1 MYVKWEWN
9 LKECVIF
16 ETFLHS
22 LPHLFFWNINLLPY
36 EKKKNLKFQPVI
48 SNTCPHYLT
57 KHNTKNSASL
67 DFLWGAIFFKGYC
80 TCDLCMRSSGCVQ
93 CLFSVVSVLCFGDWF
108 WFFFSQQVR
117 PSTYTCTYT
126 PDVTFIP
133 NHWQRVCCY
142 IDKNVS
148 CYRKKET

>member
-22 LPHLFFWNINLLPY
+22 LSHLFFWNINLLPY
-36 EKKKNLKFQPVI
+36 EKKKI
-48 SNTCPHYLT
+48 
-57 KHNTKNSASL
+57 KNSSL
-67 DFLWGAIFFKGYC
+67 WFPTYAHIILLNITLKLCLFGFPLRSNFLQRILHLY
-80 TCDLCMRSSGCVQ
+80 MRSSGCVQ
-93 CLFSVVSVLCFGDWF
+93 CLFSMVSVLCFRHWF
-108 WFFFSQQVR
+108 LFFSPNRSDHQH
-117 PSTYTCTYT
+117 TCIYI
-126 PDVTFIP
+126 PNVTFIP